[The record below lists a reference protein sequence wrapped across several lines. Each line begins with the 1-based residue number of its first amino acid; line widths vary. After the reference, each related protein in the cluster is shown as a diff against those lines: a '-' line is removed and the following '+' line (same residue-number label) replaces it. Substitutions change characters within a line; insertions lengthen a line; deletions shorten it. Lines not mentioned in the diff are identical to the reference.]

1 MKRRGD
7 TYEEPGPIASYP
19 SQAADEVARP
29 RLWEVIDVEI
39 EQKTGIIWTET
50 ATLRVSGGVLYRV
63 VGRSDVAL
71 MFVPEADRHVAADA
85 SS

>member
-7 TYEEPGPIASYP
+7 TYEEPGPIASIL
-19 SQAADEVARP
+19 QAADEVARP

-39 EQKTGIIWTET
+39 EQKTGILWTET